1 MRISFDKE
9 GKFNIGDIEEFYLD
23 FFSAALYLKHYA
35 IINKLFGLPQ
45 LYQKNPQKKTNVF
58 FFYFRIFRSSIEIRY
73 LIQNFNTFKKKAK
86 RISTYLHISNTDGS
100 DLCKLTFCLQWPFGS
115 ISLLCWYIKFNVY
128 VTQLV
133 FHPGCPSL

>member
-1 MRISFDKE
+1 MYNTCIYQQIHVVILVYKNNICQTKLHIAKKIFDKE

-58 FFYFRIFRSSIEIRY
+58 FFY
-73 LIQNFNTFKKKAK
+73 LLNF
-86 RISTYLHISNTDGS
+86 
-100 DLCKLTFCLQWPFGS
+100 
-115 ISLLCWYIKFNVY
+115 
-128 VTQLV
+128 
-133 FHPGCPSL
+133 PSLSNLIRIRNL

>member
-45 LYQKNPQKKTNVF
+45 LSPPP
-58 FFYFRIFRSSIEIRY
+58 S
-73 LIQNFNTFKKKAK
+73 
-86 RISTYLHISNTDGS
+86 GS
-100 DLCKLTFCLQWPFGS
+100 GGIIK
-115 ISLLCWYIKFNVY
+115 SLK
-128 VTQLV
+128 VTSQC
-133 FHPGCPSL
+133 FQ

>member
-1 MRISFDKE
+1 MRIRFDKE

-58 FFYFRIFRSSIEIRY
+58 FFYFRIFRSSIKIRY
-73 LIQNFNTFKKKAK
+73 LIQNFNTF
-86 RISTYLHISNTDGS
+86 
-100 DLCKLTFCLQWPFGS
+100 
-115 ISLLCWYIKFNVY
+115 
-128 VTQLV
+128 
-133 FHPGCPSL
+133 